1 MKHINIK
8 IFSILFLCITAL
20 CSCHT
25 KKQISRFTTSKVEL
39 GISKS
44 NFLATFGQPFSQ
56 TQSFTHGNELE
67 EKLYYKEK
75 FNLSPLYKETGF
87 IVTTIFT
94 FQDSKLIKQEIKED
108 KMFEQCDC
116 QKQ

>member
-1 MKHINIK
+1 MKRINIK
-8 IFSILFLCITAL
+8 KILFLFL
-20 CSCHT
+20 CSCYT

-39 GISKS
+39 GITKS
-44 NFLATFGQPFSQ
+44 DFLTKFGQPFSQ
-56 TQSFTHGNELE
+56 TQSFTLENELE

-75 FNLSPLYKETGF
+75 FNLSALYKEAGF

-94 FQDSKLIKQEIKED
+94 FQNSKLVKQEIKED
-108 KMFEQCDC
+108 KMFEQCNC

>member
-8 IFSILFLCITAL
+8 KILILFLCITAL
-20 CSCHT
+20 CSCYT

-39 GISKS
+39 GITKS
-44 NFLATFGQPFSQ
+44 DFLAKFCH
-56 TQSFTHGNELE
+56 SFMQKDSFKHENELE

-75 FNLSPLYKETGF
+75 FNLSALYKETGF

-94 FQDSKLIKQEIKED
+94 FQNSKLVKQEIKED
-108 KMFEQCDC
+108 KMFEPCNC
-116 QKQ
+116 QEQ

>member
-8 IFSILFLCITAL
+8 KILILFLCITAL
-20 CSCHT
+20 CSCYT

-39 GISKS
+39 GITKS
-44 NFLATFGQPFSQ
+44 DFLAKFGQPFSQ
-56 TQSFTHGNELE
+56 TQSFIHENELE

-75 FNLSPLYKETGF
+75 FNLSALYKETGF

-94 FQDSKLIKQEIKED
+94 FQNSKLVKQEIKED
-108 KMFEQCDC
+108 KMFEQCNC
-116 QKQ
+116 QGQ

>member
-25 KKQISRFTTSKVEL
+25 KKQISRFTTDKVEL

-44 NFLATFGQPFSQ
+44 NFLAKFGQPFSQ

-67 EKLYYKEK
+67 EKLY
-75 FNLSPLYKETGF
+75 YKETGF